1 MNFINVLKKLVIKSQ
16 FYVSFCATLLGIFVL
31 YEQESYQKM
40 VAIILFLTFWN
51 GYIFT
56 VFHKKKDAIFINLV
70 GFVLIIFLIL
80 KFSNLEFFFKWLII
94 LILGTLY
101 NSNIFNI
108 NIREFWLVKTFYVG
122 LVWAMSLVWLPLEN
136 FHLAWFFIIFLFTSA
151 ITFPFEIRDL
161 GRDPFPTLPK
171 AIGIKNTKILS
182 VTFLLFSGVLAF
194 IYLERNFAISFGIT
208 IVISIILAIFSG
220 KKRDDLYY
228 SFFLESLS
236 ALPFLIY
243 FILNLLKI

>member
-1 MNFINVLKKLVIKSQ
+1 MLFEACSWICSLFRCDRNDIQLSGRR
-16 FYVSFCATLLGIFVL
+16 VSGIFVL

-80 KFSNLEFFFKWLII
+80 KFINLEFFIKWLII

-136 FHLAWFFIIFLFTSA
+136 FHLAWFFIIFLFTF
-151 ITFPFEIRDL
+151 TQ
-161 GRDPFPTLPK
+161 K
-171 AIGIKNTKILS
+171 
-182 VTFLLFSGVLAF
+182 
-194 IYLERNFAISFGIT
+194 
-208 IVISIILAIFSG
+208 
-220 KKRDDLYY
+220 
-228 SFFLESLS
+228 SL
-236 ALPFLIY
+236 
-243 FILNLLKI
+243 